1 MLVLTSTSCKHNH
14 SKYRLY
20 AGKLA
25 ALIKL
30 AILIRFPEQTLEI
43 NMEKR
48 KRFST
53 LAGSGVRNRTYLY
66 LWLITV
72 FSHSSGTSFASTLS
86 IKKSALLFL
95 SGKDDVFIVKS
106 LLQRQGLDLLKWG
119 SITLEAEP
127 LIKTWLGLY
136 SNYDVFVQNVTY
148 FVASSFLFNR
158 SLRTVK

>member
-1 MLVLTSTSCKHNH
+1 MLVLTSTSGKHNH

-20 AGKLA
+20 SGKLA

-53 LAGSGVRNRTYLY
+53 LAGSRVRNRTYLY

-72 FSHSSGTSFASTLS
+72 LCHSTGTSFASTLS
-86 IKKSALLFL
+86 IKRSPLFSFQEKIMFYCEISFTKARAWL
-95 SGKDDVFIVKS
+95 SKMRLHYTWSRVSKKDLVGTVLKIWCVCPKCNLFCS
-106 LLQRQGLDLLKWG
+106 LIHPLQ
-119 SITLEAEP
+119 
-127 LIKTWLGLY
+127 
-136 SNYDVFVQNVTY
+136 
-148 FVASSFLFNR
+148 
-158 SLRTVK
+158 